1 MNTEN
6 FDKAVPAI
14 EVNGLTVKF
23 PIRGGVFSKVK
34 DYFTAVDNVSFTPAR
49 EDSFDCGGVWLR
61 KVDSREV
68 FSRACA
74 GF

>member
-34 DYFTAVDNVSFTPAR
+34 DYFTAVDNVSLCA
-49 EDSFDCGGVWLR
+49 
-61 KVDSREV
+61 SRTWC
-68 FSRACA
+68 R
-74 GF
+74 